1 MYRAPLQDIEFAL
14 DHVVG
19 ADALAGC
26 PDFSEYTPEL
36 AASVLQEAARIAE
49 NVLDPLYKTAD
60 REGARWSENGVTT
73 PAGFKEAYRQF
84 VAGGWPQLRAATAHG
99 GQGMPIVLVSAVEE
113 LIASANLAFRLCPML
128 TQGAIEAIEPARH
141 RRAQKALYLP
151 KLVSGEWTGTMNL
164 TEPQAGSDLGACAT
178 RADTR
183 RRRH

>member
-128 TQGAIEAIEPARH
+128 TQGATEAI
-141 RRAQKALYLP
+141 AQCGSAAQQALYLP
-151 KLVSGEWTGTMNL
+151 RMVHGEWTCLLYT
-164 TEPQAGSDLGACAT
+164 SDA
-178 RADTR
+178 ADDLLCVD
-183 RRRH
+183 